1 MLTVFHK
8 NYWAVSMEPQSTT
21 ILVETSLAEY
31 WSGNPK
37 AIEKLFS
44 ASQRRLLAIAR
55 RMSADFPRLAA
66 SIETDDLT
74 QMASLRMLRALDDEK
89 VVGRVLK
96 AADFFRLATC
106 QMRRELIDLC
116 RKYGHTAEPFRGK
129 RGNDSGIGG
138 AEPSDNRHV
147 SYPSLEV
154 WERFHKA
161 SGQLPSPQKETFEY
175 IYYQELSYA
184 DAADLLPETPS
195 ERTVRR
201 WFRTALQM
209 IQDHCGGEL
218 PAI

>member
-106 QMRRELIDLC
+106 QM
-116 RKYGHTAEPFRGK
+116 
-129 RGNDSGIGG
+129 
-138 AEPSDNRHV
+138 
-147 SYPSLEV
+147 
-154 WERFHKA
+154 
-161 SGQLPSPQKETFEY
+161 
-175 IYYQELSYA
+175 
-184 DAADLLPETPS
+184 
-195 ERTVRR
+195 
-201 WFRTALQM
+201 
-209 IQDHCGGEL
+209 
-218 PAI
+218 